1 MTDLTAEQ
9 LEKIKTAVDK
19 SSERYDFVTALAT
32 DKDRK
37 LAVVTVYKDGDL
49 NTCTVKTNKAPDWLD
64 NDDQF
69 DEVVEAA
76 VDKLSSVFK

>member
-9 LEKIKTAVDK
+9 LDKIKNAVNK
-19 SSERYDFVTALAT
+19 SSERYEFVTALPT
-32 DKDRK
+32 DKERK
-37 LAVVTVYKDGDL
+37 LAVVTVYKDGEL
-49 NTCTVKTNKAPDWLD
+49 NTCTVKTEKAPDWLD

-76 VDKLSSVFK
+76 VDKLGSIFK